1 MNDANSTKVELN
13 QASPSEL
20 AELPGIGEKL
30 AQKIVDYREENQPFS
45 EIAGLAAVPGIS
57 DQMAGELGDYL
68 TVRLPEVESTPAPS
82 KTGEQKG
89 QAKKQ
94 ATAKKPSRSKSKSQK
109 PAPQLPEL
117 RTAARSGDVKKVK
130 ALLESG
136 ADGCDKFAL
145 LWAAEEGHDQVV
157 AELIKAGADVNSRSA
172 AGGPCALSLA
182 AQNGHLQVVHMLVE
196 AGADVDA
203 RAIQGWTPLMKAA
216 YFGHDEIAQYLIE
229 AGAELRI
236 RDANGQ
242 TAIDHARQADNHQI
256 VGVLL

>member
-1 MNDANSTKVELN
+1 MNDAVDTKVNLN

-30 AQKIVDYREENQPFS
+30 AQKIVNHREENQAFS
-45 EIAGLAAVPGIS
+45 EVADLARVPGIS
-57 DQMAGELGDYL
+57 EQMVGELEDYL
-68 TVRLPEVESTPAPS
+68 TVQEAKAESPPALESGEPKGQVKKGAATKKTPRSKPKSRESTPQLS
-82 KTGEQKG
+82 KL
-89 QAKKQ
+89 
-94 ATAKKPSRSKSKSQK
+94 RS
-109 PAPQLPEL
+109 
-117 RTAARSGDVKKVK
+117 AARSGDAKKVQ
-130 ALLESG
+130 ALLENG

-172 AGGPCALSLA
+172 AGGPNALSLA
-182 AQNGHLQVVHMLVE
+182 AQNGHLQVVQMLVE

-203 RAIQGWTPLMKAA
+203 KTMQGWTPLMKAA
-216 YFGHDEIAQYLIE
+216 FFGHDEIVQSLIE
-229 AGAELRI
+229 AGAEIRI

-242 TAIDHARQADNHQI
+242 TAIDHARQAENRQI

>member
-1 MNDANSTKVELN
+1 MNDANDTKVELN
-13 QASPSEL
+13 QASPSDL

-30 AQKIVDYREENQPFS
+30 AQKIVDYREENQAFS
-45 EIAGLAAVPGIS
+45 EVAGLAAVPGIS
-57 DQMAGELGDYL
+57 EQMAGELGDYL
-68 TVRLPEVESTPAPS
+68 TVRMPEAESTPAQAEPR
-82 KTGEQKG
+82 EQKG

-94 ATAKKPSRSKSKSQK
+94 ATAKNTSRSKSKSQK
-109 PAPQLPEL
+109 SAPQLPEL

-130 ALLESG
+130 ALLDSG

-145 LWAAEEGHDQVV
+145 LWASEEGHDQVV
-157 AELIKAGADVNSRSA
+157 AELIKAGVDVDSRSA
-172 AGGPCALSLA
+172 AGGPNALSLA

-196 AGADVDA
+196 AGADVNA
-203 RAIQGWTPLMKAA
+203 QAMQGWTPLMKAA
-216 YFGHDEIAQYLIE
+216 FFGHDEIVKSLIE
-229 AGAELRI
+229 AGAEIRI